1 MNFLKMIFLFILA
14 LLPAL
19 ASGDQGGEQGAKRAL
34 QHFCTE
40 MNDGRLQVW
49 EKSEKVV
56 KFSTTREKLEKQ
68 RDPEFHGR
76 VLSLLGD
83 SLYVVTSYSLQELA
97 VTGQRATALI
107 AFERIAKT
115 RGEGDLERII
125 LPDKAKEEV
134 KVQMVYEENQWWILD
149 PPLPHVSLPALI
161 STYEYELK
169 QIDHIR
175 NNPKISSA
183 QKRQFAQYES
193 ELKTLKIL
201 ERQVQQGGGT
211 QSAR

>member
-1 MNFLKMIFLFILA
+1 MNFLKMILLFIVV

-19 ASGDQGGEQGAKRAL
+19 ACGDQGGEQAAKRTL

-40 MNDGRLQVW
+40 MNEGRLQVW
-49 EKSEKVV
+49 EKSEKIV
-56 KFSTTREKLEKQ
+56 KFSPQREKLEKQ
-68 RDPEFHGR
+68 RDSEFHGR

-83 SLYVVTSYSLQELA
+83 SLNVVTSYSLKELT

-107 AFERIAKT
+107 VYERIAKT
-115 RGEGDLERII
+115 KGEGGLDRII

-134 KVQMVYEENQWWILD
+134 VVQMVYEANQWWILD
-149 PPLPHVSLPALI
+149 PPLPHVSLSALI

-169 QIDHIR
+169 QIDKIR

-183 QKRQFAQYES
+183 QKRQFAQYEN

-201 ERQVQQGGGT
+201 EKRVQQGGGT

>member
-1 MNFLKMIFLFILA
+1 MNFLKIFFAVVIV

-19 ASGDQGGEQGAKRAL
+19 ACGDQGGEQAAKRAL

-56 KFSTTREKLEKQ
+56 KFSPKREKLEKQ
-68 RDPEFHGR
+68 RDPDFHGR

-83 SLYVVTSYSLQELA
+83 SLYVVTSYSLKELT

-107 AFERIAKT
+107 AYERIAKT
-115 RGEGDLERII
+115 EGEGDLERII

-134 KVQMVYEENQWWILD
+134 KVQMVYEANQWWILD

-169 QIDHIR
+169 QIDQIR

-183 QKRQFAQYES
+183 QKRQFAQYEN
-193 ELKTLKIL
+193 ELKTLKML
-201 ERQVQQGGGT
+201 EKQVQQGGGT
-211 QSAR
+211 QSAQ

>member
-1 MNFLKMIFLFILA
+1 MNIFKIFFAFIIA

-19 ASGDQGGEQGAKRAL
+19 ASGDQGGEQAANRAL

-40 MNDGRLQVW
+40 MNDGRLQIW

-56 KFSTTREKLEKQ
+56 KFSPKREKLEKQ

-83 SLYVVTSYSLQELA
+83 SLNVVTSYNLKELT
-97 VTGQRATALI
+97 VTGQRASALI
-107 AFERIAKT
+107 VYERIARTK
-115 RGEGDLERII
+115 GEGDLERII

-134 KVQMVYEENQWWILD
+134 KVQMVYEANQWWILD

-169 QIDHIR
+169 QIDQIR
-175 NNPKISSA
+175 NSPKISSA
-183 QKRQFAQYES
+183 QKRQFALYEN
-193 ELKTLKIL
+193 ELKTLKML
-201 ERQVQQGGGT
+201 AKQVQSGSRG
-211 QSAR
+211 S